1 MLPTIIANSFFHPM
15 MMRSIPKM
23 IHVRRKFFLS
33 GCTDEKHLIDHDV
46 DPYAITADKIKMK
59 CICEMKA
66 DPVRE
71 TRAVYNKVHLEL
83 KNV

>member
-1 MLPTIIANSFFHPM
+1 M
-15 MMRSIPKM
+15 
-23 IHVRRKFFLS
+23 LS
-33 GCTDEKHLIDHDV
+33 GCTTAEKHLIDHDV
-46 DPYAITADKIKMK
+46 DPYAITADKIKIK

-71 TRAVYNKVHLEL
+71 TRAVYDKVHLEL

>member
-1 MLPTIIANSFFHPM
+1 M
-15 MMRSIPKM
+15 
-23 IHVRRKFFLS
+23 LS
-33 GCTDEKHLIDHDV
+33 GCTAEKHLIDHDV
-46 DPYAITADKIKMK
+46 DPHAITADKIKMK

-71 TRAVYNKVHLEL
+71 TRAVYDKVHLEL

>member
-23 IHVRRKFFLS
+23 IHVRRNFFLS

-46 DPYAITADKIKMK
+46 DPYATRLNIK
-59 CICEMKA
+59 CISEMKA
-66 DPVRE
+66 DPVR
-71 TRAVYNKVHLEL
+71 
-83 KNV
+83 